1 VICNNL
7 KSFFCTVKLTIPGNI
22 YRMLRFNSYKS
33 ISLLKITSKILEVT
47 ETRQVRK
54 KKKSFSH
61 CKSCLTESPGHEF
74 EAVSPY
80 LQEKI
85 LPRFIPFPYLI
96 HVGASSTGSALFCL
110 SLADSTNQK
119 KLDLGGKTAPEQ
131 ASTEPLP
138 HPCGNDCS
146 QGRDFF

>member
-1 VICNNL
+1 
-7 KSFFCTVKLTIPGNI
+7 
-22 YRMLRFNSYKS
+22 M
-33 ISLLKITSKILEVT
+33 E
-47 ETRQVRK
+47 E

-85 LPRFIPFPYLI
+85 LPRFIPFPYPI

-119 KLDLGGKTAPEQ
+119 KKLDLGGKTAPQQ

-146 QGRDFF
+146 PCENDCSQGWGFFELRPKIRSHGSQMQDMRSATQTLINSARGPFT